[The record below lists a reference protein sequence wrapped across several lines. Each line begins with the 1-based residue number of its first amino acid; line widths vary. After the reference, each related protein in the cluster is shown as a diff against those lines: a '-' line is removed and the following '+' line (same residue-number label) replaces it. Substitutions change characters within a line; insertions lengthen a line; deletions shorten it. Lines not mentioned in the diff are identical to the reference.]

1 MDTGYLINEY
11 CTEGDLGEKI
21 NLLGSFPEC
30 IVKVLMIQIFNAVL
44 YLHSRRI
51 IHGDIKLENIMIDS
65 TLSDL
70 DRRNRKNSFITSIKE
85 DAKSISTFQR
95 SFSVNYEEKL
105 VLCRSNTSSISPE
118 RKKLKYGK
126 VKKF

>member
-11 CTEGDLGEKI
+11 CTEGDLGKKL

-85 DAKSISTFQR
+85 DAKSISTIQR

-118 RKKLKYGK
+118 RKKLKYVK

>member
-11 CTEGDLGEKI
+11 CTEGDLGEKL

-30 IVKVLMIQIFNAVL
+30 IVKLLMIQIFNAVL

-65 TLSDL
+65 TISDL

-95 SFSVNYEEKL
+95 VFQ
-105 VLCRSNTSSISPE
+105 
-118 RKKLKYGK
+118 
-126 VKKF
+126 

>member
-1 MDTGYLINEY
+1 
-11 CTEGDLGEKI
+11 
-21 NLLGSFPEC
+21 
-30 IVKVLMIQIFNAVL
+30 MIQIFNAVL

-70 DRRNRKNSFITSIKE
+70 DRRHRKNSFITSIKE
-85 DAKSISTFQR
+85 DAKSISTIQR

-118 RKKLKYGK
+118 RKKLKYVK